1 MGIRIYTGGADELIR
16 GYRLATHTT
25 AHTEEGQ
32 KKEKESTFQGT
43 FLGDDENVLEY
54 FGALK
59 RTAVLAQQGSIEKC
73 SGLHINSAGSLLAA
87 QSTGK
92 IVEVSRCVT

>member
-16 GYRLATHTT
+16 GYRLATHT
-25 AHTEEGQ
+25 AHTDDGQ
-32 KKEKESTFQGT
+32 KKETSFQGT

-92 IVEVSRCVT
+92 IVEVSYDVM

>member
-1 MGIRIYTGGADELIR
+1 MQDGHALLHFAYSAKN
-16 GYRLATHTT
+16 
-25 AHTEEGQ
+25 
-32 KKEKESTFQGT
+32 KKRQSANVRASLEDDVLCLLS
-43 FLGDDENVLEY
+43 DDENVLEY

-92 IVEVSRCVT
+92 IVEVSYDIM